1 MFDNVA
7 IMQET
12 WYDKI
17 SIDRDQNPRFFRK
30 GLHYE
35 LPATP
40 IGIVVSNN
48 QRRSEHCV

>member
-17 SIDRDQNPRFFRK
+17 SIDRDQNPRFFHK
-30 GLHYE
+30 GYSTTNFRLRQ
-35 LPATP
+35 L
-40 IGIVVSNN
+40 VSW
-48 QRRSEHCV
+48 